1 MRRLS
6 IVVVALLLALA
17 AIAAWG
23 TAPSAGRVATGAAPT
38 VKPKKKKVK
47 LPPKPTRAKLPAE
60 VRQRGKW
67 VIGVK
72 CDFAPFGFIDAGG
85 KNDGYDVEVARRLAQ
100 LAFGSKTK
108 LDLVCVTTPSRI
120 PTLQSKR
127 VDVIVSTLTWT
138 KARTDVIAYSIP
150 YYSATGRLLVPNSSS
165 IRTVRNLAGKT
176 IVTTRGALYAAW
188 TRNCFKDS
196 KLLEVDSPALA
207 VSAVKNGTA
216 DTFMFDDAF
225 LLGVATQDSTLKLTN
240 DRFLAIPWGIGIRKG
255 EGQMAAWVNTAI
267 RYMRARDEFAG
278 ILRGVGRR
286 TGARAALINSFLEN
300 VPRPKNR
307 FTYPFGKDPVADC
320 SSR

>member
-1 MRRLS
+1 M
-6 IVVVALLLALA
+6 
-17 AIAAWG
+17 
-23 TAPSAGRVATGAAPT
+23 
-38 VKPKKKKVK
+38 
-47 LPPKPTRAKLPAE
+47 
-60 VRQRGKW
+60 RQRGKF

-85 KNDGYDVEVARRLAQ
+85 KNDGYDVEVARRFAQ
-100 LAFGSKTK
+100 LAFGSKSK
-108 LDLVCVTTPSRI
+108 LELVCVTTPSRI

-138 KARTDVIAYSIP
+138 KARTEVIAYSIP
-150 YYSATGRLLVPNSSS
+150 YYAATGRLLVPNNSS
-165 IRTVRNLAGKT
+165 IRTVRNLGGKT

-225 LLGVATQDSTLKLTN
+225 LLGVATQDPNLKLTN
-240 DRFLAIPWGIGIRKG
+240 DKFLAIPWGVGIRKG

-286 TGARAALINSFLEN
+286 TNAPASLITSFLTQ
-300 VPRPKNR
+300 VPRPKYR
-307 FTYPFGKDPVADC
+307 FTYPFGKDPVSDC
-320 SSR
+320 TSR

>member
-1 MRRLS
+1 
-6 IVVVALLLALA
+6 V
-17 AIAAWG
+17 AIAALVAWG
-23 TAPSAGRVATGAAPT
+23 AAPSAGKVAAEAAT
-38 VKPKKKKVK
+38 AAKPK
-47 LPPKPTRAKLPAE
+47 LPPKPKRSKLPAE
-60 VRQRGKW
+60 VRQRGKF

-72 CDFAPFGFIDAGG
+72 CDFAPFGYIDAGG

-108 LDLVCVTTPSRI
+108 LELVCVTTPSRI

-138 KARTDVIAYSIP
+138 KARTEVIAYSIP
-150 YYSATGRLLVPNSSS
+150 YYAATGRLLVPNNSS
-165 IRTVRNLAGKT
+165 IRTVRNLGGKT

-225 LLGVATQDSTLKLTN
+225 LLGVATQDTGLKLTN
-240 DRFLAIPWGIGIRKG
+240 DKFLAIPWGVGIRKG
-255 EGQMAAWVNTAI
+255 EGTMAAWVNGAI
-267 RYMRARDEFAG
+267 RYMRAQDEFAK
-278 ILRGVGRR
+278 ILKGVGRR
-286 TGARAALINSFLEN
+286 TNAPASLINSFLGQ

-307 FTYPFGKDPVADC
+307 FTYPFGKDPVSDC
-320 SSR
+320 TSG